1 VGVPW
6 ILPLSLMKTRIYN
19 HIFPRAYCEGKGYK
33 REKWN
38 SIVNKT
44 PLFARTNRILGG
56 NAPSKYLNKIEKD
69 SKVIGADLDK
79 FVTSHKIDIT
89 IIRADDFDG
98 FFVNRAKALLDLISS
113 AMGKT
118 ISNRDS
124 DETIA
129 AFGDKL

>member
-1 VGVPW
+1 MVN
-6 ILPLSLMKTRIYN
+6 IFLTLTIYT
-19 HIFPRAYCEGKGYK
+19 Y
-33 REKWN
+33 
-38 SIVNKT
+38 
-44 PLFARTNRILGG
+44 G

-79 FVTSHKIDIT
+79 FITSHKIDIT
-89 IIRADDFDG
+89 SIRTDDFDG